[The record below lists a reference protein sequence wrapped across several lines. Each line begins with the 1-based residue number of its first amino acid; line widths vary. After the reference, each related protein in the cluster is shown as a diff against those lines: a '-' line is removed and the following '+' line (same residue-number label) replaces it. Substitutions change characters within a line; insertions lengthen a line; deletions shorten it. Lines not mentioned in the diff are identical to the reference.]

1 VPIPSL
7 QGQLLVASPD
17 LDDPN
22 FRRSV
27 ILILEHTSDGA
38 LGVMLNR
45 RLGVSLDEA
54 ATGWGIHGSEPRVVF
69 DGGPVQRDA
78 TIALGRLHHP
88 CVDADAFAS
97 PILGDLVSIDLDAQP
112 DLVDGLLVDLR
123 VFFGYA
129 GWSAGQLDAEIK
141 DGGWIVI
148 EAEPSDTWTD
158 DPDVLW
164 RSVLSR
170 QGWPVAA
177 FASFPEDPGLN

>member
-1 VPIPSL
+1 
-7 QGQLLVASPD
+7 
-17 LDDPN
+17 
-22 FRRSV
+22 
-27 ILILEHTSDGA
+27 
-38 LGVMLNR
+38 M
-45 RLGVSLDEA
+45 
-54 ATGWGIHGSEPRVVF
+54 
-69 DGGPVQRDA
+69 
-78 TIALGRLHHP
+78 
-88 CVDADAFAS
+88 
-97 PILGDLVSIDLDAQP
+97 GDLVSIDLDAQP

-148 EAEPSDTWTD
+148 DAEPSDPWTD

-177 FASFPEDPGLN
+177 FAGFPEDPGLN